1 MLDKK
6 TDDIANGR
14 QGTDSTQQENSIQRG
29 LIEEENCMNTS
40 TIHKAPKEKKLRLAS
55 INAVESENYE
65 DNTKHCGSFIG
76 KVFFGVRM
84 TT

>member
-1 MLDKK
+1 MTLPTADREQTQLSKK
-6 TDDIANGR
+6 IPYR
-14 QGTDSTQQENSIQRG
+14 WG

-40 TIHKAPKEKKLRLAS
+40 TMHKAPKEKKLRLAS

-84 TT
+84 AT